1 MAFNILVVD
10 DDHTALEIMRDI
22 LTGYNVTTADS
33 GADMLSKLDRTPYD
47 LILLDIMLPDYSG
60 YELFGKLREYDLH
73 SDTPVIFVSAKN
85 EGHDVRA
92 GLEYG
97 ADDYITKPLNADI
110 IISRVEAVIKRT
122 VYERNLLFQ
131 AMNDPLT
138 GVYNRNF
145 FFKRSDEEIARALRT
160 DNNVTVAMLD
170 IDRFKD
176 VNDRFGHQAGDFIL
190 KAFTDEIQDHIRNY
204 DLLARY
210 GGEEFVILFI
220 DCDKWKALDI
230 LTRLRKA
237 VAEKFYKFSSFHI
250 NFTFSGGISDMKDLK
265 DVKGESKSVHDL
277 IRIADERLYH
287 AKKAGRNRLIESNG
301 HSSL

>member
-1 MAFNILVVD
+1 MAFSILVVD
-10 DDHTALEIMRDI
+10 DDHAALKIMEDI
-22 LTGYNVTTADS
+22 LSSFKVVTADT
-33 GADMLSKLDRTPYD
+33 GKNALSILEKSPFD

-60 YELFGKLREYDLH
+60 FELFGKLRTLENH

-85 EGHDVRA
+85 EGQDIRT

-97 ADDYITKPLNADI
+97 AQDYITKPLNADV
-110 IISRVEAVIKRT
+110 IISRVEAVIKRS

-138 GVYNRNF
+138 GIYNRNF
-145 FFKRSDEEIARALRT
+145 FFKRAEEELSRALRT
-160 DNNVTVAMLD
+160 ESNITVAMLD

-190 KAFTDEIQDHIRNY
+190 KSFTEEIQNHIRAY

-220 DCDKWKALDI
+220 DCDKWKALDV

-237 VAEKFYKFSSFHI
+237 VAEKFFKFSSFHI
-250 NFTFSGGISDMKDLK
+250 NFTFSGGISDTKDMKSDTINI
-265 DVKGESKSVHDL
+265 HDL
-277 IRIADERLYH
+277 VRIADERLFE
-287 AKKAGRNRLIESNG
+287 AKESGRNRLVEKNG
-301 HSSL
+301 K

>member
-1 MAFNILVVD
+1 MAFKILVVD
-10 DDHTALEIMRDI
+10 DDHAALQIVSDI
-22 LTGYNVTTADS
+22 LSKYEVVTADS
-33 GADMLSKLDRTPYD
+33 GGKALAILSKSDFD
-47 LILLDIMLPDYSG
+47 LILLDIMLPEYSG
-60 YELFGKLREYDLH
+60 YELFGKLREFENH
-73 SDTPVIFVSAKN
+73 TDTPVIFVSAKN
-85 EGHDVRA
+85 EGHEIRE

-97 ADDYITKPLNADI
+97 ANDYITKPLNADV

-138 GVYNRNF
+138 GIYNRNF
-145 FFKRSDEEIARALRT
+145 FFKRAQEEISRAIRT
-160 DNNVTVAMLD
+160 QSNITVAMLD

-190 KAFTDEIQDHIRNY
+190 KAFTDEIQEHIRTY

-220 DCDKWKALDI
+220 DCSKWTALDI

-237 VAEKFYKFSSFHI
+237 VAEKFYKFHSFHI
-250 NFTFSGGISDMKDLK
+250 NFTFSGGISDLK
-265 DVKGESKSVHDL
+265 DFSEGSKSVHEL
-277 IRIADERLYH
+277 IRVADERLFE
-287 AKKAGRNRLIESNG
+287 AKTAGRNRLFEKDTE
-301 HSSL
+301 

>member
-10 DDHTALEIMRDI
+10 DDHTTLEVMKDI
-22 LTGYNVTTADS
+22 LAEYTVTTADS
-33 GADMLSKLDRTPYD
+33 GKAMLKEVKSSSFD

-60 YELFGKLREYDLH
+60 FELFGILREFKSH
-73 SDTPVIFVSAKN
+73 ANTPVIFVSAKN
-85 EGHDVRA
+85 EGQDIRV

-97 ADDYITKPLNADI
+97 AQDYITKPLNADV
-110 IISRVEAVIKRT
+110 IISRVEATIKRS

-145 FFKRSDEEIARALRT
+145 FFKRAEEEIDRAIRT
-160 DNNVTVAMLD
+160 KSNVTVAMLD
-170 IDRFKD
+170 IDRFKA

-190 KAFTDEIQDHIRNY
+190 KNFTDEINEHIRSY

-210 GGEEFVILFI
+210 GGEEFVILFV
-220 DCDKWKALDI
+220 DCSKWKALDI
-230 LTRLRKA
+230 LNRLRKA

-250 NFTFSGGISDMKDLK
+250 NFTFSGGIADLK
-265 DVKGESKSVHDL
+265 DVKDKPDSIQDL
-277 IRIADERLYH
+277 IGIADERLFQ
-287 AKKAGRNRLIESNG
+287 AKEAGRNRLVEG
-301 HSSL
+301 KKDE